1 MDSNLIACLIFFF
14 FFLNT
19 LGIKPIVI
27 QFRFL
32 KLKNFWI
39 KKVSE
44 YSYMFLL
51 STIIYIYIYK
61 IEILL

>member
-14 FFLNT
+14 FLTT

-51 STIIYIYIYK
+51 STIIYIYI
-61 IEILL
+61 